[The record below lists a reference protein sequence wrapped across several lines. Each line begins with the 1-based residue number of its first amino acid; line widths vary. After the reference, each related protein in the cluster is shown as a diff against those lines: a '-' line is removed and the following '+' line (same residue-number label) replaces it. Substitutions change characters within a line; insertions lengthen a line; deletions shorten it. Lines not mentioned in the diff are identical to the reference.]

1 MGRKMQSKISWAVV
15 VLVVIGLMT
24 MTTSSTL
31 AQDLA
36 PLVGKKTFSQ
46 KMESLLGMLV
56 EKYLQGKA
64 VAQDF
69 AWERKIPF
77 QDDRVTV
84 ILVPPLGKLS
94 AAIDEFSL
102 ISYGVKIEARSRHL
116 IRARVPVSILEE
128 VAEKVSGVSYLR
140 LPYKP
145 LPLAVT
151 SEGVSLID
159 ASVYTSAGDEGQN
172 TRVAIIDLGFI
183 GLAAAQANG
192 DIPSTAITR
201 DYTGGGIESGTVHGT
216 AVAEI
221 VYDVAPQVQLYLIN
235 IGDEVDL
242 ENAKDYCISEGV
254 DIVNHSVGWFNTNF
268 TDGAG
273 VICGIT
279 DNARANGILW
289 VNAAGNHAK
298 KHYQG
303 SFTDSDGDGWHEF
316 TPGDETND
324 IQLTSWA
331 YINLFLTWDSWPITN
346 QDYDLYLYDT
356 SYDLVA
362 SSDNWQT
369 GYQEPAE
376 AFCYLAPP
384 GTYKIA
390 VGKYSAT
397 GDQKLKIFTF
407 YQDLEYRTAAHSLM
421 APADATG
428 VMTAAAIDQANW
440 ITGPQ
445 ENFSSQGPTNDGRIK
460 PDISAPDGVSSF
472 TYGTRSF
479 FGTSASS
486 PHVAGAA
493 ALVLS
498 AMPGLSP
505 DQLQLYLESW
515 AVDIGDAGK
524 DSFYGSGR
532 LRLRPPPI
540 PTNLEGL
547 IVYPNPFRPAVGHT
561 RITFAALTE
570 KATIRIFN
578 IAGELVKKQDVS
590 GRYSWDWD
598 VKNTDGDELARAIYI
613 WVVTNPAGEKRTGK
627 IAIIK

>member
-1 MGRKMQSKISWAVV
+1 MERKMQSKISWAVV

-84 ILVPPLGKLS
+84 ILVPPLGKLA
-94 AAIDEFSL
+94 AAIDETGL
-102 ISYGVKIEARSRHL
+102 VSYGVKIEARSRHL

-128 VAEKVSGVSYLR
+128 VAEKVSGVSYVR

-159 ASVYTSAGDEGQN
+159 ASVYTSAGYEGQS

-192 DIPSTAITR
+192 DLPPTVITK

-254 DIVNHSVGWFNTNF
+254 DIINHSVGWVNTNF

-289 VNAAGNHAK
+289 VNAAGNSAK
-298 KHYQG
+298 MHCQG
-303 SFTDSDGDGWHEF
+303 SFTDTDGDDWHEF
-316 TPGDETND
+316 TSGDETND
-324 IQLTSWA
+324 IQLTSLA
-331 YINLFLTWDSWPITN
+331 YIYVFLTWNSWPITD
-346 QDYDLYLYDT
+346 QDYDLYLFD
-356 SYDLVA
+356 DVLNLVA
-362 SSDNWQT
+362 WSDDWQT
-369 GYQEPAE
+369 GTQEPTE
-376 AFCYLAPP
+376 AIYYIAPA

-390 VGKYSAT
+390 VAKYSAT
-397 GDQKLKIFTF
+397 GDQKVKIFTF
-407 YQDLEYRTAAHSLM
+407 YQDLEYQTAAHSLM

-440 ITGPQ
+440 TTGPQ
-445 ENFSSQGPTNDGRIK
+445 ESFSSQGPTNDGRTK

-472 TYGTRSF
+472 TYGTTGF

-505 DQLQLYLESW
+505 NELQSYLEGW
-515 AVDIGDAGK
+515 AVDMGDAGK
-524 DSFYGSGR
+524 DSIYGSGR
-532 LRLRPPPI
+532 LRLRLVAA
-540 PTNLEGL
+540 NLESL
-547 IVYPNPFRPAVGHT
+547 IVYPNPFRPGVGHT
-561 RITFAALTE
+561 KIVFAALTE
-570 KATIRIFN
+570 QATIRIFTL
-578 IAGELVKKQDVS
+578 AGELVKKQDVS
-590 GRYSWDWD
+590 GQYSWDWD
-598 VKNTDGDELARAIYI
+598 VKNTDGDELARGIYI

>member
-1 MGRKMQSKISWAVV
+1 MERKMRSKISCVVV
-15 VLVVIGLMT
+15 VLVVIGLIGMMRSFT
-24 MTTSSTL
+24 F

-36 PLVGKKTFSQ
+36 PLVGEKKFSP
-46 KMESLLGMLV
+46 KMESVLGMLG
-56 EKYLQGKA
+56 EKYLRGKA

-84 ILVPPLGKLS
+84 ILVPPLGKLA
-94 AAIDEFSL
+94 AAIDETGL
-102 ISYGVKIEARSRHL
+102 VSYGVKVEVRSRHL

-128 VAEKVSGVSYLR
+128 VAEKVSGVSYVR

-159 ASVYTSAGDEGQN
+159 ASVYTSSGYEGQN
-172 TRVAIIDLGFI
+172 TRAAIIDLGFI
-183 GLAAAQANG
+183 GLATAQVNG
-192 DIPSTAITR
+192 DLPPTVITR

-221 VYDVAPQVQLYLIN
+221 VYDVAPQAQLYLIN

-254 DIVNHSVGWFNTNF
+254 DIINHSVGWVNTNF

-289 VNAAGNHAK
+289 VNAAGNSAK
-298 KHYQG
+298 MHYQD
-303 SFTDSDGDGWHEF
+303 FFLDTDGDDWHEF
-316 TPGDETND
+316 TSGDETND
-324 IQLTSWA
+324 IQLTSLA
-331 YINLFLTWDSWPITN
+331 YIYVFLTWNSWPTTD
-346 QDYDLYLYDT
+346 QDYDLYLFD
-356 SYDLVA
+356 DALNLVA
-362 SSDNWQT
+362 WSDDWQT
-369 GYQEPAE
+369 GTQEPTE
-376 AFCYLAPP
+376 AIYYIAPA

-390 VGKYSAT
+390 VAKYSAT
-397 GDQKLKIFTF
+397 GDQKVKIFTF
-407 YQDLEYRTAAHSLM
+407 YQDLEYQTAAHSLM

-440 ITGPQ
+440 TTGPQ
-445 ENFSSQGPTNDGRIK
+445 ESFSSQGPTNDGRIK

-472 TYGTRSF
+472 TYGTTGF

-505 DQLQLYLESW
+505 NELQSYLEGW
-515 AVDIGDAGK
+515 AVDMGDAGK
-524 DSFYGSGR
+524 DSIYGSGR
-532 LRLRPPPI
+532 LRLRLVAA
-540 PTNLEGL
+540 NLESL
-547 IVYPNPFRPAVGHT
+547 IVYPNPFKPGVSHT
-561 RITFAALTE
+561 KITFAALTE
-570 KATIRIFN
+570 QATIRIFTL
-578 IAGELVKKQDVS
+578 AGELVKKQDVS
-590 GRYSWDWD
+590 GQYSWDWD
-598 VKNTDGDELARAIYI
+598 VKNTDGDELARGIYI

>member
-1 MGRKMQSKISWAVV
+1 MRSKISCAVV
-15 VLVVIGLMT
+15 FLGLIGLMA
-24 MTTSSTL
+24 MTTSSTF

-36 PLVGKKTFSQ
+36 PLVGKKKYSP
-46 KMESLLGMLV
+46 KMESVLGMLV
-56 EKYLQGKA
+56 EKYLEGKA

-69 AWERKIPF
+69 ARERKIPF

-84 ILVPPLGKLS
+84 ILVPPLGKL
-94 AAIDEFSL
+94 ATAIDETSL

-116 IRARVPVSILEE
+116 IRAKIPLSALEE
-128 VAEKVSGVSYLR
+128 VAEKVRGVSYLR

-159 ASVYTSAGDEGQN
+159 ASVYYSSGYKGQN
-172 TRVAIIDLGFI
+172 TRVAIIDVGFI
-183 GLAAAQANG
+183 GLAAAQAAG
-192 DIPSTAITR
+192 ELPPTVITR
-201 DYTGGGIESGTVHGT
+201 DYTGGGIESGDVHGT

-221 VYDVAPQVQLYLIN
+221 VYDMASQTQLYLIN

-254 DIVNHSVGWFNTNF
+254 DIINHSVGWANTNF

-279 DNARANGILW
+279 NNARANGILW
-289 VNAAGNHAK
+289 VNAAGNSAK
-298 KHYQG
+298 RHYQG
-303 SFTDSDGDGWHEF
+303 SFTDTDGDGWHEF
-316 TPGDETND
+316 ASGDETND
-324 IQLTSWA
+324 IQLPGWA
-331 YINLFLTWDSWPITN
+331 YIYVFLTWDSWPITN
-346 QDYDLYLYDT
+346 QDYDLYLYDA
-356 SYDLVA
+356 SYNLLDW
-362 SSDNWQT
+362 SNDWQIGT
-369 GYQEPAE
+369 QEPTE
-376 AFCYLAPP
+376 AIYYIAPP

-397 GDQKLKIFTF
+397 GDQKLKVFTF
-407 YQDLEYRTAAHSLM
+407 YPDLEYQTAAHSLM

-440 ITGPQ
+440 TIGPQ
-445 ENFSSQGPTNDGRIK
+445 EDFSSQGPTNDGRTK

-472 TYGTRSF
+472 TYGTTGF

-486 PHVAGAA
+486 PHVAGAT

-505 DQLQLYLESW
+505 DELQSYLESW
-515 AVDIGDAGK
+515 AVDMGDAGK
-524 DSFYGSGR
+524 DNVYGSGR
-532 LRLRPPPI
+532 LRLRLVAA
-540 PTNLEGL
+540 NLEGL
-547 IVYPNPFRPAVGHT
+547 IVYPNPFRPALGHT
-561 RITFAALTE
+561 KTTFAALTQQ
-570 KATIRIFN
+570 ATIRIFTL
-578 IAGELVKKQDVS
+578 AGQLVRKQDVS
-590 GRYSWDWD
+590 WQYSWDWD
-598 VKNTDGDELARAIYI
+598 VKNTDGEKLARGVYI
-613 WVVTNPAGEKRTGK
+613 WVVTNPAGEKKTGK

>member
-1 MGRKMQSKISWAVV
+1 MEREMRLKIIWAVV
-15 VLVVIGLMT
+15 VLVVVGLMGMMRSFT
-24 MTTSSTL
+24 F

-36 PLVGKKTFSQ
+36 PLVGEKKFSP

-56 EKYLQGKA
+56 EKYLEGKA

-69 AWERKIPF
+69 AREKKIPF

-84 ILVPPLGKLS
+84 ILVPPLGNLA
-94 AAIDEFSL
+94 AAIDEARL

-116 IRARVPVSILEE
+116 IRARVPVSVLEE
-128 VAEKVSGVSYLR
+128 VAEKVSGVSYIR

-159 ASVYTSAGDEGQN
+159 ASVYTGAGYEGQ
-172 TRVAIIDLGFI
+172 TARVAIIDVGFI

-192 DIPSTAITR
+192 DLPPTVVTR
-201 DYTGGGIESGTVHGT
+201 DYTGGGIESGAVHGT
-216 AVAEI
+216 GVAEI
-221 VYDVAPQVQLYLIN
+221 VYDVAPQAQLHLIN

-254 DIVNHSVGWFNTNF
+254 DIINHSVGWVNTNF

-289 VNAAGNHAK
+289 VNAAGNSAK
-298 KHYQG
+298 MHYQG
-303 SFTDSDGDGWHEF
+303 SFTDTDGDDWHEF
-316 TPGDETND
+316 ASGDETND

-331 YINLFLTWDSWPITN
+331 YIYVFLTWNSWPVTD
-346 QDYDLYLYDT
+346 QDYDLYLYDV
-356 SYDLVA
+356 SYNLLDW
-362 SSDNWQT
+362 SENWQT
-369 GYQEPAE
+369 GTQEPAE
-376 AFCYLAPP
+376 AIYYLAPP

-397 GDQKLKIFTF
+397 GNQKLKVFTF
-407 YQDLEYRTAAHSLM
+407 YQNLEYQTVAHSLM

-428 VMTAAAIDQANW
+428 VITAAAIDQANW
-440 ITGPQ
+440 TTGPQ

-472 TYGTRSF
+472 TYGTTGF

-498 AMPGLSP
+498 AMVGLTP
-505 DQLQLYLESW
+505 DQLQSYLESW
-515 AVDIGDAGK
+515 AVDMGDAGK
-524 DSFYGSGR
+524 DNVYGSGR
-532 LRLRPPPI
+532 LRLRLVAA
-540 PTNLEGL
+540 NLENL
-547 IVYPNPFRPAVGHT
+547 IVYPNPFRPGVGHT

-570 KATIRIFN
+570 QATIRIFTL
-578 IAGELVKKQDVS
+578 AGELVNKQDMS
-590 GRYSWDWD
+590 GQYGWDWD
-598 VKNTDGDELARAIYI
+598 VKNTDGDELARGIYI
-613 WVVTNPAGEKRTGK
+613 WVVTNPAGERRTGK

>member
-1 MGRKMQSKISWAVV
+1 MERKMRSMISWAVV

-36 PLVGKKTFSQ
+36 PLVGEKKYSP
-46 KMESLLGMLV
+46 KMESVLGMLL
-56 EKYLQGKA
+56 EKYLEGKA

-69 AWERKIPF
+69 ARKRKIPF

-84 ILVPPLGKLS
+84 ILVPPLGKLA
-94 AAIDEFSL
+94 AAIDETGL
-102 ISYGVKIEARSRHL
+102 VSYGVKIEARSRHL
-116 IRARVPVSILEE
+116 IRARIPVSILEE
-128 VAEKVSGVSYLR
+128 VAEKVRGVSYIR

-159 ASVYTSAGDEGQN
+159 ASVYTSAGYEGQN

-192 DIPSTAITR
+192 DLPPTVITR

-221 VYDVAPQVQLYLIN
+221 VYDVAPQAQLYLIN

-254 DIVNHSVGWFNTNF
+254 DIINHSVGWVNTNF

-273 VICGIT
+273 VICAIT

-289 VNAAGNHAK
+289 VNAAGNSAK
-298 KHYQG
+298 RHYQG
-303 SFTDSDGDGWHEF
+303 SFTDTDGDDWHEF
-316 TPGDETND
+316 TSGDETND
-324 IQLTSWA
+324 IQLTSLA
-331 YINLFLTWDSWPITN
+331 YIYVFLTWNSWPVTN
-346 QDYDLYLYDT
+346 QDYDLYLYD
-356 SYDLVA
+356 DALNLVA
-362 SSDNWQT
+362 WSENWQT
-369 GYQEPAE
+369 GTQEPKE
-376 AFCYLAPP
+376 AIYYIAPA

-390 VGKYSAT
+390 VAKYSAT
-397 GDQKLKIFTF
+397 GDQKVKIFTF
-407 YQDLEYRTAAHSLM
+407 DQDLEYRTAAHSLM

-440 ITGPQ
+440 TTGPQ
-445 ENFSSQGPTNDGRIK
+445 ESFSSQGPTNDGRIK

-472 TYGTRSF
+472 TYGTTGF

-505 DQLQLYLESW
+505 DELQSYLEGW
-515 AVDIGDAGK
+515 AVDMGDAGK
-524 DSFYGSGR
+524 DSIYGSGR
-532 LRLRPPPI
+532 LRLRLVAA
-540 PTNLEGL
+540 NLESL
-547 IVYPNPFRPAVGHT
+547 IVYPNPFKPGVSHT
-561 RITFAALTE
+561 KITFAGLTL
-570 KATIRIFN
+570 KATIRIFTL
-578 IAGELVKKQDVS
+578 AGELVKKQDVS
-590 GRYSWDWD
+590 GQYSWDWD
-598 VKNTDGDELARAIYI
+598 VKNTDGDELARGIYV

>member
-1 MGRKMQSKISWAVV
+1 MERKMRSKISWAVV
-15 VLVVIGLMT
+15 VLVVIGLIGMMRSFT
-24 MTTSSTL
+24 F

-36 PLVGKKTFSQ
+36 PLVGKKKFSP
-46 KMESLLGMLV
+46 KMESVLGMLG

-84 ILVPPLGKLS
+84 ILVPPLGKLA
-94 AAIDEFSL
+94 AAIDETGL
-102 ISYGVKIEARSRHL
+102 VSYGVMVETRSRHL

-128 VAEKVSGVSYLR
+128 VAEKVSGVSYVR

-145 LPLAVT
+145 LSLAVT
-151 SEGVSLID
+151 SEGVRLID
-159 ASVYTSAGDEGQN
+159 ASVYTSSGYEGQN

-183 GLAAAQANG
+183 GLATAQANG
-192 DIPSTAITR
+192 GLPPTVITR

-254 DIVNHSVGWFNTNF
+254 DIINHSVGWVDTNF

-289 VNAAGNHAK
+289 VNAAGNSAK
-298 KHYQG
+298 MHYQD
-303 SFTDSDGDGWHEF
+303 FFLDTAGDDWHEF
-316 TPGDETND
+316 TSGDETND
-324 IQLTSWA
+324 IQLTSLA
-331 YINLFLTWDSWPITN
+331 DIYVFLTWNSWPITD
-346 QDYDLYLYDT
+346 QDYDLYLFD
-356 SYDLVA
+356 DALNLVA
-362 SSDNWQT
+362 WSDDWQT
-369 GYQEPAE
+369 GTQEPTE
-376 AFCYLAPP
+376 AIYYIAPA

-390 VGKYSAT
+390 VAKYSAT
-397 GDQKLKIFTF
+397 GDQKVKIFTF
-407 YQDLEYRTAAHSLM
+407 YQDLEYQTAAHSLM

-440 ITGPQ
+440 TTGPQ
-445 ENFSSQGPTNDGRIK
+445 ESFSSQGPTNDGRTK

-472 TYGTRSF
+472 TYGTRGF

-505 DQLQLYLESW
+505 SELQSYLEGW
-515 AVDIGDAGK
+515 AVDMGDARK
-524 DSFYGSGR
+524 DSIYGSGR
-532 LRLRPPPI
+532 LRLRLVAA
-540 PTNLEGL
+540 NLESL
-547 IVYPNPFRPAVGHT
+547 MVYPNPFKPGVGHT

-570 KATIRIFN
+570 QATIRIFTL
-578 IAGELVKKQDVS
+578 AGELVKKQDVS
-590 GRYSWDWD
+590 GQYSWDWD
-598 VKNTDGDELARAIYI
+598 VKNTDGDELARGIYI

>member
-1 MGRKMQSKISWAVV
+1 MERKMRSKISCVVV
-15 VLVVIGLMT
+15 VLVVIGLIGMMRSFT
-24 MTTSSTL
+24 F

-36 PLVGKKTFSQ
+36 PLVGEKKFSP
-46 KMESLLGMLV
+46 KMESVLGMLG
-56 EKYLQGKA
+56 EKYLRGKA

-84 ILVPPLGKLS
+84 ILVPPLGKLA
-94 AAIDEFSL
+94 AAIDETGL
-102 ISYGVKIEARSRHL
+102 VSYGVKVEVRSRHL

-128 VAEKVSGVSYLR
+128 VAEKVSGVSYVR

-159 ASVYTSAGDEGQN
+159 ASVYTSSGYEGQN
-172 TRVAIIDLGFI
+172 TRAAIIDLGFI
-183 GLAAAQANG
+183 GLATAQVNG
-192 DIPSTAITR
+192 DLPPTVITR

-221 VYDVAPQVQLYLIN
+221 VYDVAPQAQLYLIN

-254 DIVNHSVGWFNTNF
+254 DIINHSVGWVNTNF

-289 VNAAGNHAK
+289 VNAAGNSAK
-298 KHYQG
+298 MHYQD
-303 SFTDSDGDGWHEF
+303 FFLDTDSDDWHEF
-316 TPGDETND
+316 TSGDETND
-324 IQLTSWA
+324 IQLTSLA
-331 YINLFLTWDSWPITN
+331 YIYVFLTWNSWPTTD
-346 QDYDLYLYDT
+346 QDYDLYLFD
-356 SYDLVA
+356 DALNLVA
-362 SSDNWQT
+362 WSDDWQT
-369 GYQEPAE
+369 GTQEPTE
-376 AFCYLAPP
+376 AIYYIAPA

-390 VGKYSAT
+390 VAKYSAT
-397 GDQKLKIFTF
+397 GDQKVKIFTF
-407 YQDLEYRTAAHSLM
+407 YQDLEYQTAAHSLM

-440 ITGPQ
+440 TTGPQ
-445 ENFSSQGPTNDGRIK
+445 ESFSSQGPTNDGRIK

-472 TYGTRSF
+472 TYGTTGF

-505 DQLQLYLESW
+505 NELQSYLEGW
-515 AVDIGDAGK
+515 AVDMGDAGK
-524 DSFYGSGR
+524 DSIYGSGR
-532 LRLRPPPI
+532 LRLRLVAA
-540 PTNLEGL
+540 NLESL
-547 IVYPNPFRPAVGHT
+547 IVYPNPFKPGVSHT
-561 RITFAALTE
+561 KITFAALTE
-570 KATIRIFN
+570 QATIRIFTL
-578 IAGELVKKQDVS
+578 AGELVKKQDVS
-590 GRYSWDWD
+590 GQYSWDWD
-598 VKNTDGDELARAIYI
+598 VKNTDGDELARGIYI

>member
-1 MGRKMQSKISWAVV
+1 MERKMRSKISWVVV
-15 VLVVIGLMT
+15 VLVVIGLIGMMRSFT
-24 MTTSSTL
+24 F

-36 PLVGKKTFSQ
+36 PLVGKKKYSA
-46 KMESLLGMLV
+46 KMESVLGMLG

-69 AWERKIPF
+69 ARKRKIPF

-84 ILVPPLGKLS
+84 ILVPPLGKLA
-94 AAIDEFSL
+94 AAIDETGL
-102 ISYGVKIEARSRHL
+102 VSYGVTVETRSRYL

-128 VAEKVSGVSYLR
+128 VAEKVRGVSYIR

-159 ASVYTSAGDEGQN
+159 ASVYTSSGYEGQN
-172 TRVAIIDLGFI
+172 TRVAIVDLGFI

-192 DIPSTAITR
+192 DLPPTVITR

-221 VYDVAPQVQLYLIN
+221 VYDVAPQVQLYVIN

-254 DIVNHSVGWFNTNF
+254 DIINHSVGWVNTNF

-289 VNAAGNHAK
+289 VNAAGNSAK
-298 KHYQG
+298 MHYQD
-303 SFTDSDGDGWHEF
+303 FFLDTAGDDWHEF
-316 TPGDETND
+316 TSGDETND
-324 IQLTSWA
+324 IQLTSLA
-331 YINLFLTWDSWPITN
+331 DIYVFLTWNSWPITD
-346 QDYDLYLYDT
+346 QDYDLYLFD
-356 SYDLVA
+356 DALNLVA
-362 SSDNWQT
+362 WSDDWQT
-369 GYQEPAE
+369 GTQEPTE
-376 AFCYLAPP
+376 AIYYIAPA
-384 GTYKIA
+384 GTYRIA
-390 VGKYSAT
+390 VVKYSAT
-397 GDQKLKIFTF
+397 GDQKVKIFTY
-407 YQDLEYRTAAHSLM
+407 YQDLEYQTVAHSLM

-428 VMTAAAIDQANW
+428 VMSAAAIDQANW
-440 ITGPQ
+440 TTGPQ
-445 ENFSSQGPTNDGRIK
+445 ESFSSQGSTNDGRTK

-472 TYGTRSF
+472 TYGTRGF

-505 DQLQLYLESW
+505 DGLQAYLEGW
-515 AVDIGDAGK
+515 AVDMGDAGK
-524 DSFYGSGR
+524 DSIYGSGR
-532 LRLRPPPI
+532 LRLRLVAA
-540 PTNLEGL
+540 NLESL
-547 IVYPNPFRPAVGHT
+547 IVYPNPFKPGVGHT

-570 KATIRIFN
+570 QATIRIFTL
-578 IAGELVKKQDVS
+578 AGELVKKQDVS
-590 GRYSWDWD
+590 GQYSWDWD
-598 VKNTDGDELARAIYI
+598 VKNTDGDELARGIYI

>member
-1 MGRKMQSKISWAVV
+1 MERKMRSKISWVVV
-15 VLVVIGLMT
+15 VLVVIGLIGMMRSFT
-24 MTTSSTL
+24 F

-36 PLVGKKTFSQ
+36 PLVGKKKYSA
-46 KMESLLGMLV
+46 KMESVLGMLG

-69 AWERKIPF
+69 ARKRKIPF

-84 ILVPPLGKLS
+84 ILVPPLGKLA
-94 AAIDEFSL
+94 AAIDETGL
-102 ISYGVKIEARSRHL
+102 VSYGVTVETRSRYL

-128 VAEKVSGVSYLR
+128 VAEKVRGVSYIR

-159 ASVYTSAGDEGQN
+159 ASVYTSSGYEGQN
-172 TRVAIIDLGFI
+172 TRVAIVDLGFI

-192 DIPSTAITR
+192 DLPPTVITR

-221 VYDVAPQVQLYLIN
+221 VYDVAPQVQLYVIN

-254 DIVNHSVGWFNTNF
+254 DIINHSVGWVNTNF

-289 VNAAGNHAK
+289 VNAAGNSAK
-298 KHYQG
+298 MHYQD
-303 SFTDSDGDGWHEF
+303 FFLDTEGDDWHEF
-316 TPGDETND
+316 TSGDETND
-324 IQLTSWA
+324 IQLTSLA
-331 YINLFLTWDSWPITN
+331 DIYVFLTWNSWPITD
-346 QDYDLYLYDT
+346 QDYDLYLFD
-356 SYDLVA
+356 DALNLVA
-362 SSDNWQT
+362 WSDDWQT
-369 GYQEPAE
+369 GTQEPTE
-376 AFCYLAPP
+376 AIYYIAPA
-384 GTYKIA
+384 GTYRIA
-390 VGKYSAT
+390 VVKYSAT
-397 GDQKLKIFTF
+397 GDQKVKIFTY
-407 YQDLEYRTAAHSLM
+407 YQDLEYQTVAHSLM

-440 ITGPQ
+440 TTGPQ
-445 ENFSSQGPTNDGRIK
+445 ESFSSQGPTNDGRTK

-472 TYGTRSF
+472 TYGTRGF

-505 DQLQLYLESW
+505 DGLQAYLEGW
-515 AVDIGDAGK
+515 AVDMGDAGK
-524 DSFYGSGR
+524 DSIYGSGR
-532 LRLRPPPI
+532 LRLRLVAA
-540 PTNLEGL
+540 NLESL
-547 IVYPNPFRPAVGHT
+547 IVYPNPFKPGVGHT
-561 RITFAALTE
+561 KITFAALTE
-570 KATIRIFN
+570 QATIRIFTL
-578 IAGELVKKQDVS
+578 AGELVKKQDVS
-590 GRYSWDWD
+590 GQYSWDWD
-598 VKNTDGDELARAIYI
+598 VKNTDGDELARGIYI

>member
-1 MGRKMQSKISWAVV
+1 MRSKISWAVV
-15 VLVVIGLMT
+15 VLVVIGLIGMMRSFT
-24 MTTSSTL
+24 F

-36 PLVGKKTFSQ
+36 PLVGKKKYSA
-46 KMESLLGMLV
+46 KMESVLGMLV
-56 EKYLQGKA
+56 EKYLEDKV
-64 VAQDF
+64 VAWDF
-69 AWERKIPF
+69 ARKRKIPF

-84 ILVPPLGKLS
+84 ILVPPLGKLA
-94 AAIDEFSL
+94 AAIDETGL
-102 ISYGVKIEARSRHL
+102 VSYGVMVETRSRHL

-128 VAEKVSGVSYLR
+128 VAEKVSGVSYVR

-145 LPLAVT
+145 LSLAVT

-159 ASVYTSAGDEGQN
+159 ASVYTSSGYEGQN

-192 DIPSTAITR
+192 DLPPTVITR

-221 VYDVAPQVQLYLIN
+221 VYDVAPQAQLYLIN

-254 DIVNHSVGWFNTNF
+254 DIINHSVGWVNTNF

-289 VNAAGNHAK
+289 VNAAGNSAK
-298 KHYQG
+298 MHYQD
-303 SFTDSDGDGWHEF
+303 FFLDTEGDDWHEF
-316 TPGDETND
+316 TSGDETND
-324 IQLTSWA
+324 IQLTSLA
-331 YINLFLTWDSWPITN
+331 YIYVFLTWNSWPITD
-346 QDYDLYLYDT
+346 QDYDLYLFD
-356 SYDLVA
+356 DALNLVA
-362 SSDNWQT
+362 WSDDWQT
-369 GYQEPAE
+369 GTQEPTE
-376 AFCYLAPP
+376 AIYYIAPA
-384 GTYKIA
+384 GTYRIA
-390 VGKYSAT
+390 VAKYSAT
-397 GDQKLKIFTF
+397 GDQKVKIFTY
-407 YQDLEYRTAAHSLM
+407 YQDLEYQTVAHSLM

-428 VMTAAAIDQANW
+428 VMSAAAIDQANW
-440 ITGPQ
+440 TTGPQ
-445 ENFSSQGPTNDGRIK
+445 ESFSSQGSTNDGRTK

-472 TYGTRSF
+472 TYGTTGF

-505 DQLQLYLESW
+505 DGLQAYLEGW
-515 AVDIGDAGK
+515 AVDMGDAGK
-524 DSFYGSGR
+524 DSIYGSGR
-532 LRLRPPPI
+532 LRLRLVAA
-540 PTNLEGL
+540 NLESL
-547 IVYPNPFRPAVGHT
+547 IVYPNPFKPGVGHT
-561 RITFAALTE
+561 KITFAALTE
-570 KATIRIFN
+570 QATIRIFTL
-578 IAGELVKKQDVS
+578 AGELVKKQDVS
-590 GRYSWDWD
+590 GQYGWDWD
-598 VKNTDGDELARAIYI
+598 GKNMDGKKVARGIYI

>member
-1 MGRKMQSKISWAVV
+1 MERKMRSKISCVVV
-15 VLVVIGLMT
+15 VLVVIGLIGMMRSFT
-24 MTTSSTL
+24 F

-36 PLVGKKTFSQ
+36 PLVGKKKFSP
-46 KMESLLGMLV
+46 KMESVLGMLG

-84 ILVPPLGKLS
+84 ILVPPLGKLA
-94 AAIDEFSL
+94 AAIDETGL
-102 ISYGVKIEARSRHL
+102 VSYGVKVEARSRHL

-128 VAEKVSGVSYLR
+128 VTEKVSGVSYVR

-159 ASVYTSAGDEGQN
+159 ASVYTSSGYEGQN
-172 TRVAIIDLGFI
+172 TRAAIIDLGFI
-183 GLAAAQANG
+183 GLATAQVNG
-192 DIPSTAITR
+192 DLPPTVITR

-221 VYDVAPQVQLYLIN
+221 VYDVAPQAQLYLIN

-254 DIVNHSVGWFNTNF
+254 DIINHSVGWVNTNF

-289 VNAAGNHAK
+289 VNAAGNSAK
-298 KHYQG
+298 MHYQD
-303 SFTDSDGDGWHEF
+303 FFLDTDGDDWHEF
-316 TPGDETND
+316 TSGDETND
-324 IQLTSWA
+324 IQLTSLA
-331 YINLFLTWDSWPITN
+331 YIHVFLAWNSWPTTD
-346 QDYDLYLYDT
+346 QDYDLYLFD
-356 SYDLVA
+356 DALNVVA
-362 SSDNWQT
+362 WSDDWQT
-369 GYQEPAE
+369 GTQEPTE
-376 AFCYLAPP
+376 AIYYIAPA

-390 VGKYSAT
+390 VAKYSAT
-397 GDQKLKIFTF
+397 GDQKVKIFTF
-407 YQDLEYRTAAHSLM
+407 YQDLEYQTAAHSLM

-440 ITGPQ
+440 TTGPQ
-445 ENFSSQGPTNDGRIK
+445 ESFSSQGPTNDGRIK

-472 TYGTRSF
+472 TYGTRGF

-505 DQLQLYLESW
+505 NELQSYLEGW
-515 AVDIGDAGK
+515 AVDMGDAGK
-524 DSFYGSGR
+524 DSIYGSGR
-532 LRLRPPPI
+532 LRLRLVAA
-540 PTNLEGL
+540 NLESL
-547 IVYPNPFRPAVGHT
+547 IVYPNPFKPGVSHT
-561 RITFAALTE
+561 KITFAALTE
-570 KATIRIFN
+570 QATIRIFTL
-578 IAGELVKKQDVS
+578 AGELVKKQDVS
-590 GRYSWDWD
+590 GQYSWNWN
-598 VKNTDGDELARAIYI
+598 VKNTDGDELARGIYI
-613 WVVTNPAGEKRTGK
+613 WVVINPAGEKRTGK